1 MGVTEVALSMVGVL
15 EVTLGAVGVLEAA
28 LSAVEVLEVTLGA
41 VGVVKDV
48 TTLGMVGMLEVTVS
62 VVGVPEIALSMVGVL
77 EAAIK
82 PVPIAVTADPAL
94 VVVITDPGADP
105 AADPAADPT
114 TEPTALT
121 PQDPEATAIVR
132 GLGLATVKLKVAI
145 KGILN
150 SRLGC
155 PILAPSSTLG
165 PSPFPLDLHLAMG
178 PNI

>member
-1 MGVTEVALSMVGVL
+1 MGVTEVALSVVG
-15 EVTLGAVGVLEAA
+15 
-28 LSAVEVLEVTLGA
+28 VLEVTLGA

-48 TTLGMVGMLEVTVS
+48 TTLGMVE
-62 VVGVPEIALSMVGVL
+62 VL

-94 VVVITDPGADP
+94 VVVIADPGADP

-132 GLGLATVKLKVAI
+132 GLRLATVKLKVAI